1 MVWLACASSDETAPV
16 ADSVQGRSDSASAAI
31 SGEADTGIP
40 RRPVLAI
47 DYGRSRI
54 GLALSDALHLTA
66 RPLATWTRINR
77 RRDLAKLRELCR
89 THDVG
94 TVIVGWPLRLDGH
107 PGEMASEAA
116 RFAERVRK
124 YLGLPVELV
133 DERLSSWE
141 AGQVVAEGAVRGQSL
156 RARQPRKPLD
166 DVAAAV
172 ILRDYLARR
181 STLRI
186 HSEQRAAQGIE
197 EAPQSASMH
206 PVDLVST
213 EKPGT
218 PGPGRS

>member
-16 ADSVQGRSDSASAAI
+16 ADFVQGRSDSASAAI
-31 SGEADTGIP
+31 TGEADTGVP

-89 THDVG
+89 THDIG

-141 AGQVVAEGAVRGQSL
+141 AERILEEEMGRRIVHEETPHGRKTTKGAADGKYTVD
-156 RARQPRKPLD
+156 A
-166 DVAAAV
+166 VAAMV
-172 ILRDYLARR
+172 ILREYLAR
-181 STLRI
+181 
-186 HSEQRAAQGIE
+186 
-197 EAPQSASMH
+197 
-206 PVDLVST
+206 
-213 EKPGT
+213 T
-218 PGPGRS
+218 PLAEGSC